1 MRLDNDVALEA
12 FRLHNA
18 APKVAILNYL
28 HLSAKLSGPSLARH
42 IQARLGRTDALLLS
56 CVGPD
61 RRLDRFSIRRYDETA
76 RAIGAAAVVS
86 PDDYIYACDDAYEAF
101 QSKNLMRARKRAL
114 GLLGVPGRPYSVIGL
129 AAGGS
134 AEQIRGSLRFLQDH
148 GVRDCAFPCG
158 DYLKGGRR
166 KALIKSFVRQARELQ
181 MRSLLIG
188 TACSSLLLQLNPSW
202 FSNSEVCFGPAHE
215 RTAADPSL
223 EPLAPLPPEPRALD
237 RHAACLVRNYALA
250 GALGR

>member
-1 MRLDNDVALEA
+1 MRLDNDAALEA

-28 HLSAKLSGPSLARH
+28 HLPAKLSGPSLARH

-61 RRLDRFSIRRYDETA
+61 RRLDRFSIQRYDETA

-114 GLLGVPGRPYSVIGL
+114 DLFDMPRRPYSVIGL
-129 AAGGS
+129 AAGRS
-134 AEQIRGSLRFLQDH
+134 EKQIRGSLEFLRDH
-148 GVRDCAFPCG
+148 GVLDCAFPCG
-158 DYLKGGRR
+158 DHLKGGRK
-166 KALIKSFVRQARELQ
+166 KAMIKSFARQARELR
-181 MRSLLIG
+181 MRNLLLGI
-188 TACSSLLLQLNPSW
+188 ACPSLLLQLNPSW
-202 FSNSEVCFGPAHE
+202 FSNSEVCFGPAHG
-215 RTAADPSL
+215 RNVVDRRLA
-223 EPLAPLPPEPRALD
+223 PLAPLPPDPSPLASYM
-237 RHAACLVRNYALA
+237 ACLIRNHALA
-250 GALGR
+250 GKLGR